1 MMIEFHFST
10 LVSFFTHF
18 WIMIFDLKLGIIKD
32 CAMYVVSLDQLHSL
46 MCFAIIKSAVFAIC
60 PFTRFSLTMHN
71 CSLKI
76 EIESQKSKLYLSNH
90 GRPYFYICKSNMIRG
105 KDTVGYVFIIIFK
118 KDRFTHVPYLVQ
130 NNKSSVTILEKI
142 MRPMK

>member
-1 MMIEFHFST
+1 MIIFFDQFTCMLGLASHDVNLGNKKRKRWLIHFSS
-10 LVSFFTHF
+10 LVSFYTHF
-18 WIMIFDLKLGIIKD
+18 WTMIFDLKRVNIKD
-32 CAMYVVSLDQLHSL
+32 CAKYVVSLDQLHSF

-90 GRPYFYICKSNMIRG
+90 GRPYFYICKSNMLRG
-105 KDTVGYVFIIIFK
+105 KNIVG
-118 KDRFTHVPYLVQ
+118 
-130 NNKSSVTILEKI
+130 
-142 MRPMK
+142 

>member
-1 MMIEFHFST
+1 
-10 LVSFFTHF
+10 
-18 WIMIFDLKLGIIKD
+18 MIFDLKLGIIKD
-32 CAMYVVSLDQLHSL
+32 YAMYVVSLDQLHSL

-90 GRPYFYICKSNMIRG
+90 GRPYFYICKSNMLRG
-105 KDTVGYVFIIIFK
+105 KDTVGYVFTTIFK
-118 KDRFTHVPYLVQ
+118 KDRLNNRLMVFQLQIHTHVPYLVQ